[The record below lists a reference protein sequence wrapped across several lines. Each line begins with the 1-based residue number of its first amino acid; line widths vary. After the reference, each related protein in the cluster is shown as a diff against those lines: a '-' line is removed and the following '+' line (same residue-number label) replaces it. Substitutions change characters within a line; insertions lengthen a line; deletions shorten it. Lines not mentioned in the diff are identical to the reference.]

1 MIWCSRSFCWLDSL
15 WSHQTHDLLVSSDP
29 WSTGLIRPMSTGLIR
44 PMSTGFIRPMSTG
57 LIRHMIYWSH
67 QTHDLLVSSDPWST
81 ALSNFQAKH
90 DNHDTNE
97 MVSIVEQEQITFNEM
112 MMIFVL
118 DQHNLSDFYNA
129 SSASGMVK
137 VNCLKVSTYIILAI
151 MSDLHIIYITF
162 QKDSMNS
169 VTIREEF
176 L

>member
-1 MIWCSRSFCWLDSL
+1 MIY

-29 WSTGLIRPMSTGLIR
+29 WSTGHIRPMIYWSHQTYV
-44 PMSTGFIRPMSTG
+44 
-57 LIRHMIYWSH
+57 YWSH